1 MCLNQTTQQDR
12 NSETSVGKQVT
23 DKQAR
28 KFDRYRDLSLGG
40 RRTLDEGGRA
50 IRLLHVRVLEPL
62 PHVLSA
68 FIEVPTQHFL
78 QDGYLSNAPR
88 SYTPIESKQIVLV
101 VYLLDD
107 LALAIDDLVP
117 VRFLEAVEV
126 SSD

>member
-1 MCLNQTTQQDR
+1 
-12 NSETSVGKQVT
+12 
-23 DKQAR
+23 
-28 KFDRYRDLSLGG
+28 
-40 RRTLDEGGRA
+40 
-50 IRLLHVRVLEPL
+50 
-62 PHVLSA
+62 
-68 FIEVPTQHFL
+68 VPTQHFL

>member
-1 MCLNQTTQQDR
+1 M
-12 NSETSVGKQVT
+12 GKQVT

-68 FIEVPTQHFL
+68 FIEVPTHHFV
-78 QDGYLSNAPR
+78 QDGYLVNAPR

-117 VRFLEAVEV
+117 VRFLEAMEV